1 MNITVKKD
9 GQDIEFLY
17 SKDNIG
23 RKGNFVFH
31 NWTND
36 NYKGAED
43 EPFVFIGGKSDDNT
57 NPELMEKYRLQA
69 EGLIKKQLGIVDVV
83 ETLVAEDVKKEATP
97 EEVDA
102 MVSEPAE
109 ETTSEV
115 EPVDEIDEDLKK
127 KIQD

>member
-31 NWTND
+31 NWSND
-36 NYKGAED
+36 NHKGPGG

-83 ETLVAEDVKKEATP
+83 ETPVVIEETIIEAV
-97 EEVDA
+97 EETKTEEESV
-102 MVSEPAE
+102 E
-109 ETTSEV
+109 ETTPEV
-115 EPVDEIDEDLKK
+115 EPVNETDEDLKK

>member
-36 NYKGAED
+36 NHKGKEG

-57 NPELMEKYRLQA
+57 NPELMDKYRLQA
-69 EGLIKKQLGIVDVV
+69 EGLIKKQLVIVDVIVTEPIIEAVNDSV
-83 ETLVAEDVKKEATP
+83 EETKT
-97 EEVDA
+97 EE
-102 MVSEPAE
+102 EPVE
-109 ETTSEV
+109 ETTPEA
-115 EPVDEIDEDLKK
+115 EPVNETDEDLKK